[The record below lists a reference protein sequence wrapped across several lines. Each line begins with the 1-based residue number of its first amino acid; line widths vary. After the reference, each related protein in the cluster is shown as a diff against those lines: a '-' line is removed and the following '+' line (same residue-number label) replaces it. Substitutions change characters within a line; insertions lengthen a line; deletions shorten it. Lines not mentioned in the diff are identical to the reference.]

1 MSPNS
6 YESMTEKSE
15 RIAEPQAIYGETE
28 TLKPNL
34 ESVQPV
40 VIRGPAGRFLPGH
53 APKSPGRPPKGESF
67 AEKYMKALDKDADAL
82 IQAHIKRGKGDGT
95 AAERAFTLAAAYKMG
110 LPKQTFVIHD
120 GDSPLAALFSTL
132 AATGALP
139 APYIEGESR
148 QVDST

>member
-1 MSPNS
+1 MADS
-6 YESMTEKSE
+6 
-15 RIAEPQAIYGETE
+15 RIAEPVTAYNVQETATSE
-28 TLKPNL
+28 SSKPASL
-34 ESVQPV
+34 SV
-40 VIRGPAGRFLPGH
+40 RGFQKGFDPRRNVR
-53 APKSPGRPPKGESF
+53 GRPPKGESF

-139 APYIEGESR
+139 APYIDGESR
-148 QVDST
+148 DITSEQ